1 MSHDADIVG
10 TLRELAAGDE
20 AVFEELTTSVAETAG
35 QRVAELREAVGAGD
49 AAAVAAVAHTL
60 RGLALQVKALELATV
75 CAELERLG
83 KAGDLAP
90 TRALLDRLQEEA
102 ATLRRILGR
111 DASAVAAGSRPTLI
125 ADDDDEMRALL
136 RDAVDADGHEVIEAG
151 NGLEALWAIKHK
163 RPSLVLLD
171 LAMPRLG
178 GLEVLQFIR
187 DFDPSIAV
195 IVISARVTE
204 EISARLGAFG
214 VPALGKPVDL
224 ARLHTLLAR
233 AGRTAGARRPRP
245 AESRPQA
252 SDARGARADGE
263 GPRSGPREPIRAR
276 ALLAE
281 DDATTQK
288 IAALML
294 QKLGCRVD
302 VAASGREAVQMVM
315 MAPYDVAFMD
325 CDMPEMD
332 GLAATSEIRRRQR
345 ETVWRVPIVAMTA
358 HGSPAERDT
367 ALTAGVDDAVGKPV
381 RLGDLDWAL
390 KRWSDARL
398 GDRSAAAPPAMP
410 AAPALDSEIFAGLIE
425 LAGGPD
431 GALLEDLVGTFLT
444 DAPARIAAM
453 RAAVTGGD
461 ARGLKAAAHAL
472 KGGSVSLGA
481 TAMGALCQEL
491 EGVAA
496 TPSLASAASLI
507 GRVETELERVREEMA
522 LRRRNAVPTEDAR

>member
-1 MSHDADIVG
+1 VSHDADILG
-10 TLRELAAGDE
+10 TLRELAAGDD
-20 AVFEELTTSVAETAG
+20 AVFDELAASITETAG
-35 QRVAELREAVGAGD
+35 QRLRELREAIGAGD
-49 AAAVAAVAHTL
+49 AAALVTEAHTL
-60 RGLALQVKALELATV
+60 RGLALQIKARELATT

-83 KAGDLAP
+83 KRADLAETGP
-90 TRALLDRLQEEA
+90 LLERLQQQVA
-102 ATLRRILGR
+102 RLRGVLGR
-111 DASAVAAGSRPTLI
+111 NAEDEAPAPRSTLV

-136 RDAVDADGHEVIEAG
+136 RDALDAYGHEVIEAA

-163 RPSLVLLD
+163 RPWLVLLD

-187 DFDPSIAV
+187 DFDASIAV
-195 IVISARVTE
+195 IVISAHATE
-204 EISARLGAFG
+204 EISARLGALG
-214 VPALGKPVDL
+214 VPVLGKPVDL
-224 ARLHTLLAR
+224 ARLQTLLAR
-233 AGRTAGARRPRP
+233 AGRASGERRPRP
-245 AESRPQA
+245 ADLRPPLR
-252 SDARGARADGE
+252 DGRGGRPADE

-276 ALLAE
+276 ALLVE

-294 QKLGCRVD
+294 RKLGCRVD
-302 VAASGREAVQMVM
+302 VAASGREGVQMVM
-315 MAPYDVAFMD
+315 MAPYDVVFMD
-325 CDMPEMD
+325 CEMPEID
-332 GLAATSEIRRRQR
+332 GLTASAEIRRRQR

-367 ALTAGVDDAVGKPV
+367 ALKAGMDDAVGKPV
-381 RLGDLDWAL
+381 RLADLDWAL
-390 KRWSDARL
+390 KRWSDAGRRD
-398 GDRSAAAPPAMP
+398 GDAAGSAAAS
-410 AAPALDSEIFAGLIE
+410 AAPALDDEIFAGLIE

-431 GALLEDLVGTFLT
+431 GALLEDLVATFFE

-472 KGGSVSLGA
+472 KGGSISLGA

-496 TPSLASAASLI
+496 TPSLASATNLI
-507 GRVETELERVREEMA
+507 GRVETELERVRAEMA
-522 LRRRNAVPTEDAR
+522 QRRRNALPTEDAR